1 MGQRTLVLIL
11 AFLVGVIA
19 SCATPIERTGQQ
31 LFAGCVGEVDDRA
44 TLETGL
50 FVCKEARD
58 PAPFAGNGRACGDCH
73 VPRDNFGL
81 SVKTIARLPKN
92 HPLFYAGL
100 DEDSELLRSHGLVHV
115 IVPGQID
122 ELRQTPKLVQLQSLC
137 DDEGNCDSLGLNGDR
152 VRNLCAF
159 SIQAVSNHMARSVA
173 RVPGKDFRPLSE
185 EDCEALVAYMLSD
198 LVAGQDERTAP

>member
-1 MGQRTLVLIL
+1 MGQRTRILIL
-11 AFLVGVIA
+11 AFLVAAAA

-31 LFAGCVGEVDDRA
+31 LFAGCIGEVDDRA

-50 FVCKEARD
+50 FVCEGERD
-58 PAPFAGNGRACGDCH
+58 PTPFAGNGRACGDCH

-81 SVKTIARLPKN
+81 SVKTIAKLPSN

-100 DEDSELLRSHGLVHV
+100 DEDPELLRSHGLVRV
-115 IVPGQID
+115 VVPGQLD
-122 ELRQTPKLVQLQSLC
+122 EFRQTPKLVHLQKLC
-137 DDEGNCDSLGLNGDR
+137 DAEGNCDALGLNADR

-159 SIQAVSNHMARSVA
+159 SIQAVSNHMARSA
-173 RVPGKDFRPLSE
+173 SRVPGKDFRLPSE

-198 LVAGQDERTAP
+198 LVARPDERTAP

>member
-1 MGQRTLVLIL
+1 MRERNGVLIL
-11 AFLVGVIA
+11 ACLVAGIV

-31 LFAGCVGEVDDRA
+31 LFAGCIGEVDDRA

-50 FVCKEARD
+50 FVCAEQRD

-81 SVKTIARLPKN
+81 SVETIASLPDD
-92 HPLFYAGL
+92 HPLFYTGL
-100 DEDSELLRSHGLVHV
+100 DEDPELLAKHGLVHV
-115 IVPGQID
+115 VVPGQLD
-122 ELRQTPKLVQLQSLC
+122 EFRQTPKLVQLQKLC
-137 DDEGNCDSLGLNGDR
+137 NDDGECDSMGLNGDR

-173 RVPGKDFRPLSE
+173 RVPGRDFRPLTE

-198 LVAGQDERTAP
+198 LVAGQDERTSR